1 MTYTADFLAKNN
13 KNFRNIVEA
22 VSPRGLLAA
31 MQGFSAV
38 EMVQVAMMSPLVHKE
53 YTEKVRKI
61 TGDFSSLVVRDTIG
75 KSDNEYLVVRY
86 DSFNDGSCGK
96 WYYDGR
102 FGLNVETTRKEGTTS
117 DALDALWSAFDDL
130 VDGPYDMYYENEE
143 QAKNNLKE
151 AYAQAV
157 ILSKVLGAYKASQM
171 FSFCVEDMN
180 RFEVV
185 STEATGDE
193 LGEIVL
199 HDSKG
204 HHYHVGSCACG
215 RKK

>member
-1 MTYTADFLAKNN
+1 MTYTTDFLAKNN

-22 VSPRGLLAA
+22 VSPRGLLSA
-31 MQGFSAV
+31 MQEFSAV
-38 EMVQVAMMSPLVHKE
+38 EMVQVAMMSPLVHSG

-61 TGDFSSLVVRDTIG
+61 TGDFSVIVVRDTIG
-75 KSDNEYLVVRY
+75 SDNEYLVVRCDPFY
-86 DSFNDGSCGK
+86 DDGRGK

-185 STEATGDE
+185 STEVTGDE

>member
-1 MTYTADFLAKNN
+1 MTYTTEFLAKNN

-22 VSPRGLLAA
+22 VTPRGILAA
-31 MQGFSAV
+31 MQEFSAV
-38 EMVQVAMMSPLVHKE
+38 EMVQVAMMSPLVHNG

-61 TGDFSSLVVRDTIG
+61 TGDFSVLVVRDTIG

-86 DSFNDGSCGK
+86 DSFNDGSGGK

-102 FGLNVETTRKEGTTS
+102 FGLNEETTRKEGTTT

-143 QAKNNLKE
+143 QAKENLEE

-157 ILSKVLGAYKASQM
+157 VLSKVLGTAKAFEM
-171 FSFCVEDMN
+171 FSYCVEDMN
-180 RFEVV
+180 GFKIAPDSGVFDDKFGTIVV
-185 STEATGDE
+185 K
-193 LGEIVL
+193 
-199 HDSKG
+199 DSKG
-204 HHYHVGSCACG
+204 QCYRVDA
-215 RKK
+215 

>member
-1 MTYTADFLAKNN
+1 MSYVTDFLAKNN

-22 VSPRGLLAA
+22 VTPRGLLAA

-38 EMVQVAMMSPLVHKE
+38 EMVQVAMMSPLVHNG

-75 KSDNEYLVVRY
+75 SDNEYLVVRC
-86 DSFNDGSCGK
+86 DSFYDGGRGK
-96 WYYDGR
+96 WYYDAR
-102 FGLNVETTRKEGTTS
+102 FGLNDDTARKEGTTS
-117 DALDALWSAFDDL
+117 DTLDAIWSAFEDL

-143 QAKNNLKE
+143 QAKDRLEE
-151 AYAQAV
+151 AHAQAV
-157 ILSKVLGAYKASQM
+157 VLSKVLGTTKAFLM

-180 RFEVV
+180 GFEVV
-185 STEATGDE
+185 STEVTGDE

>member
-1 MTYTADFLAKNN
+1 MSYTTDYLSKTNEGFHNV
-13 KNFRNIVEA
+13 IEA

-75 KSDNEYLVVRY
+75 SGNEYLVVRCDPFY
-86 DSFNDGSCGK
+86 DDGRGK

-102 FGLNVETTRKEGTTS
+102 FGLNDDTARKEGTTS
-117 DALDALWSAFDDL
+117 DTLDALWSAFDDL
-130 VDGPYDMYYENEE
+130 VDSPYDMYYENRE
-143 QAKNNLKE
+143 QAQDNLEE

-185 STEATGDE
+185 STEVTGDE

-215 RKK
+215 CKK